1 MYYNNQ
7 LFIMAVLQ
15 TCMAE
20 QQKVCLCRTVEC
32 GITGISLLYQTGFER
47 NKIEKID
54 IRGKTSKE

>member
-1 MYYNNQ
+1 
-7 LFIMAVLQ
+7 MAVLQ